1 MNTLLKEV
9 KANLILDFDDDDSVL
24 NNCIDAALTYAE
36 GYQHIPPGSY
46 AEEWQMSPHT
56 KQAVIML
63 ASHLYESRDGSGG
76 GFFNN
81 RSDAAKQVW
90 ETVNRLLIL
99 DREWKV

>member
-9 KANLILDFDDDDSVL
+9 KANLIINFDDDDSVL

-46 AEEWQMSPHT
+46 ADDWRMSPHT

-63 ASHLYESRDGSGG
+63 ASHFYESRDG
-76 GFFNN
+76 
-81 RSDAAKQVW
+81 RTDASKHMW

-99 DREWKV
+99 DKEWQL

>member
-9 KANLILDFDDDDSVL
+9 KANLIISFDDDDSVL

-63 ASHLYESRDGSGG
+63 ASHFYESRDGRTDTS
-76 GFFNN
+76 
-81 RSDAAKQVW
+81 KQMW

-99 DREWKV
+99 DKEWQL